1 MVIEMVVIYKLEN
14 VWKIYGKGRGRV
26 EALKG
31 INLEVKSGEFI
42 SIMGPSGSGKTTLLS
57 IMGLLTKPSAGKVYI
72 LGKDATKLK
81 DREATLLRRKTIGFV
96 FQTFNLVPWLTA
108 LENIELAL
116 AIGNYKGD
124 KRRKAMKLLD
134 TVGLRERAHHKPLQ
148 LSGGEQQRVAIA
160 RALANDPSII
170 LADEPTG
177 NLDSIS
183 GLQVVEML
191 ASLTEE
197 GRTVVMVT
205 HDEFMA
211 KKADRIVRIRDGKI
225 EGEVILN
232 EV

>member
-211 KKADRIVRIRDGKI
+211 KKADRIVRIRYGKI

>member
-1 MVIEMVVIYKLEN
+1 MVVIYKLEN